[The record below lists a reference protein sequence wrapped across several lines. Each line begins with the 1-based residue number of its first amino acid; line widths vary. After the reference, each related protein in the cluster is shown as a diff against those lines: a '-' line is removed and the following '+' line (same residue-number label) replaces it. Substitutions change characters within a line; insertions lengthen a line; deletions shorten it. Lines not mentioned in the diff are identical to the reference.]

1 VATAIKYKR
10 VTNSGDHVSV
20 ISDDTLELD
29 NCSPNNDTFF
39 NKNILTGTSSGE
51 EETAQRFPL
60 KSPRSNH
67 FLSTDICGPVKCTP
81 AGRRYIIVFVCLSSG
96 VYFASTSRTQVV
108 GTPAVNK
115 DVDAY
120 ASYQAN
126 FASVPDLPVSPTKLV
141 YDIVNPKTNFDVTGL
156 APWYNFNDH
165 GLTPVVQLQPLSY
178 NSTCHPGPAAA
189 DANQPAIQLQ
199 PESDC
204 DSLWTTFTRYV
215 SDASPLL
222 PSHFKAVRYVI
233 APWNQGNL
241 GGLYS
246 LFSANT
252 AASRSGGGRGAY
264 ADCEAIISAVN
275 KSPTNSNTDLNT
287 VVYDPDM
294 HLQPQDVPTS
304 RIVFANTSTSK
315 LSTIVPPQGHRTPRN
330 HALPETPF
338 WKIATDKE
346 MTSIKELNVMAQ
358 PPRGAE
364 IIESTFMYKIAVDKE
379 MTSIEELNVMAQP
392 PRGAEIIESTFVYK
406 IKTNPDDT
414 IEKFKVRLVT
424 LGNHHKYGET
434 FPETYAPGTQLSS
447 SRLILYLAIKKNIE
461 LKHMDVHTAYLQSKL
476 TGDHDD
482 IWIRLPFGFK
492 NLELKHMDV
501 HTAYFQSK
509 LTGDHDDIWS
519 RLPFGFKPS
528 SDGAYGKHLRPL
540 YGVRQA
546 GHEWYFSNR
555 DFILNQDFHWKQ
567 STVEAQLY
575 YTIDPKT
582 GLFCEIFLH
591 TDNYFCTY
599 SDDVL
604 CNDFLTDWNMNDTDS
619 PVVKG
624 LNLPIDAT
632 ANSKFRYCALVGAL
646 LWIATCTRP
655 GILFAIT
662 YLSRLSTYA
671 TKIHWDALVQVLL
684 CLKTTL
690 ETPFVLELTD
700 ITSKDKCNVIIAADS
715 DWGQD
720 IVDRKSFSGHRVII
734 DGAFINSITAKQ
746 PPVSTSSTKAEYISA
761 SDACR
766 KGLYFRNMLSKATTV
781 ILPIE
786 ASLVNIGADCI
797 TQNYVNNSRIK
808 HIDAKSHMIRDWTS
822 KKIFELFYIENN
834 ENLDNTLIKAL
845 ADPVRHGLVQCLLG
859 GHLLP

>member
-1 VATAIKYKR
+1 
-10 VTNSGDHVSV
+10 
-20 ISDDTLELD
+20 
-29 NCSPNNDTFF
+29 
-39 NKNILTGTSSGE
+39 
-51 EETAQRFPL
+51 
-60 KSPRSNH
+60 
-67 FLSTDICGPVKCTP
+67 
-81 AGRRYIIVFVCLSSG
+81 
-96 VYFASTSRTQVV
+96 
-108 GTPAVNK
+108 
-115 DVDAY
+115 
-120 ASYQAN
+120 
-126 FASVPDLPVSPTKLV
+126 
-141 YDIVNPKTNFDVTGL
+141 
-156 APWYNFNDH
+156 
-165 GLTPVVQLQPLSY
+165 
-178 NSTCHPGPAAA
+178 
-189 DANQPAIQLQ
+189 
-199 PESDC
+199 
-204 DSLWTTFTRYV
+204 
-215 SDASPLL
+215 
-222 PSHFKAVRYVI
+222 
-233 APWNQGNL
+233 
-241 GGLYS
+241 
-246 LFSANT
+246 
-252 AASRSGGGRGAY
+252 
-264 ADCEAIISAVN
+264 
-275 KSPTNSNTDLNT
+275 
-287 VVYDPDM
+287 
-294 HLQPQDVPTS
+294 
-304 RIVFANTSTSK
+304 
-315 LSTIVPPQGHRTPRN
+315 
-330 HALPETPF
+330 
-338 WKIATDKE
+338 
-346 MTSIKELNVMAQ
+346 
-358 PPRGAE
+358 
-364 IIESTFMYKIAVDKE
+364 
-379 MTSIEELNVMAQP
+379 
-392 PRGAEIIESTFVYK
+392 
-406 IKTNPDDT
+406 
-414 IEKFKVRLVT
+414 
-424 LGNHHKYGET
+424 
-434 FPETYAPGTQLSS
+434 
-447 SRLILYLAIKKNIE
+447 
-461 LKHMDVHTAYLQSKL
+461 MDVHTAYLQSKL

-501 HTAYFQSK
+501 HTAYLQSK
-509 LTGDHDDIWS
+509 LTGDHDDIWI

-546 GHEWYFSNR
+546 GHEWYFTNR
-555 DFILNQDFHWKQ
+555 DFILNQDPRWKQ

-575 YTIDPKT
+575 YTIHTIDPKT
-582 GLFCEIFLH
+582 GLFCEILLH
-591 TDNYFCTY
+591 TDNYFCIY
-599 SDDVL
+599 SDDVF
-604 CNDFLTDWNMNDTDS
+604 CNDFLADWNMNDTDS
-619 PVVKG
+619 PMVKG
-624 LNLPIDAT
+624 LNLPIDTT

-766 KGLYFRNMLSKATTV
+766 KGLYFRNLLSKATTV

-834 ENLDNTLIKAL
+834 ENLDNTFTKAL